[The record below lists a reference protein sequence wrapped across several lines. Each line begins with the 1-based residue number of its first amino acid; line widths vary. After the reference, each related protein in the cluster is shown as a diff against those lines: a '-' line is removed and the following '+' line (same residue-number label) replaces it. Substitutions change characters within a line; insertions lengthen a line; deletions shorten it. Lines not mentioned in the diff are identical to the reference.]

1 MLVQWVICHFRQHQ
15 IDRHKQSSFFAANPL
30 RSALPRGG
38 GMLVQWVICH
48 FKRHQIDRH
57 KQSSFFAAN
66 PLRLALPR
74 GGGCSCNGSSATSSG
89 IRSTGT
95 SNPPSSLQTRFARLC
110 HEGGMLV
117 QWVICHFKRHQI
129 DRHKQSSFFAANPLR
144 SALPR
149 GGGDAN
155 VLRQRATSHPAALD
169 ALLLLCPI
177 ILNFVPF
184 CVPIIHP
191 YPSECKS
198 KKADRKKLRSARRVC
213 VIPSFFSASFPEA
226 HRPLTGAAPSASPPR
241 G

>member
-1 MLVQWVICHFRQHQ
+1 MTVATKGRPQVAAEAETVPRRCVGLLGQGHLIPQAAS
-15 IDRHKQSSFFAANPL
+15 DRPAQAILLLRCKSASLGFAARGDARAMGHLPL
-30 RSALPRGG
+30 QAASDRPAQAILLLRCKSASLG
-38 GMLVQWVICH
+38 
-48 FKRHQIDRH
+48 
-57 KQSSFFAAN
+57 FAA
-66 PLRLALPR
+66 R
-74 GGGCSCNGSSATSSG
+74 
-89 IRSTGT
+89 
-95 SNPPSSLQTRFARLC
+95 
-110 HEGGMLV
+110 
-117 QWVICHFKRHQI
+117 
-129 DRHKQSSFFAANPLR
+129 
-144 SALPR
+144 
-149 GGGDAN
+149 GDAN

>member
-1 MLVQWVICHFRQHQ
+1 MTVATKGRPQVAAEAETVPRRCVGLLGQGHLIPQAAS
-15 IDRHKQSSFFAANPL
+15 DRPAQAILLLRCKSASLGFAA
-30 RSALPRGG
+30 R
-38 GMLVQWVICH
+38 
-48 FKRHQIDRH
+48 
-57 KQSSFFAAN
+57 
-66 PLRLALPR
+66 
-74 GGGCSCNGSSATSSG
+74 
-89 IRSTGT
+89 
-95 SNPPSSLQTRFARLC
+95 
-110 HEGGMLV
+110 GGMLV

-149 GGGDAN
+149 GGDAN

>member
-30 RSALPRGG
+30 RSALPRG
-38 GMLVQWVICH
+38 
-48 FKRHQIDRH
+48 
-57 KQSSFFAAN
+57 
-66 PLRLALPR
+66 
-74 GGGCSCNGSSATSSG
+74 
-89 IRSTGT
+89 
-95 SNPPSSLQTRFARLC
+95 
-110 HEGGMLV
+110 GGMLV

>member
-1 MLVQWVICHFRQHQ
+1 MTVATKGRPQVAAEAETVPRRCVGLLGQGHLIPQAAS
-15 IDRHKQSSFFAANPL
+15 DRPAQAILLLRCKPASLGFAA
-30 RSALPRGG
+30 R
-38 GMLVQWVICH
+38 
-48 FKRHQIDRH
+48 
-57 KQSSFFAAN
+57 
-66 PLRLALPR
+66 
-74 GGGCSCNGSSATSSG
+74 GGCSCNGSSATSSG

-95 SNPPSSLQTRFARLC
+95 SSPPSSLQIRFARLC
-110 HEGGMLV
+110 REGG
-117 QWVICHFKRHQI
+117 
-129 DRHKQSSFFAANPLR
+129 N
-144 SALPR
+144 
-149 GGGDAN
+149 AN

-191 YPSECKS
+191 DPSECKS

-213 VIPSFFSASFPEA
+213 VIPSFFSASFPAA